1 MIISSLDKDKSS
13 LCLSINIIFGEFL
26 RNRWTTLRYAI
37 RLVLNSFFIMHIL
50 RYTFLLSCLGIVKSV
65 NTEQAIFGKKLEGY
79 IFRTVFKVSVEQ
91 CFDECRSRPYCAS
104 FNYARRF
111 WLCELNSQHPTSAKL
126 AYAVGYRYSLSK
138 VWLYVLLDLK
148 TTER

>member
-1 MIISSLDKDKSS
+1 MFVNKHF
-13 LCLSINIIFGEFL
+13 FGEFL

-37 RLVLNSFFIMHIL
+37 RLVFNSFFIMHIL
-50 RYTFLLSCLGIVKSV
+50 KYTFLLSCLGIVKSV

-111 WLCELNSQHPTSAKL
+111 WLCELNSQHPTSATL
-126 AYAVGYRYSLSK
+126 AHAVGYRYSLSK
-138 VWLYVLLDLK
+138 VWLYVLLDL
-148 TTER
+148 